1 MVKHFPQ
8 QKSTHPL
15 LHIVNYFL
23 IVAAMIGTVKI
34 YPPSNFQIYNTNI
47 VNYSD
52 PIVLNILTISLYY
65 LEVYTLKTSWFE
77 FSHLNQFSLRDGL

>member
-34 YPPSNFQIYNTNI
+34 YPPSNFKIYNTNI

-52 PIVLNILTISLYY
+52 PIVLNILTISLY
-65 LEVYTLKTSWFE
+65 
-77 FSHLNQFSLRDGL
+77 